1 MVPFA
6 AVLRPTEV
14 LIFDCSAIIIHIQEN
29 DAGKTQPVLRT
40 AFHFRLI
47 QVTQLA
53 IDQLLV
59 FFGPGVRSG
68 TA

>member
-1 MVPFA
+1 MFR
-6 AVLRPTEV
+6 LRRFCDRRNI
-14 LIFDCSAIIIHIQEN
+14 LIFDCSAIIIHIQRTMPER
-29 DAGKTQPVLRT
+29 TQPVLRT

-59 FFGPGVRSG
+59 FFGPGG
-68 TA
+68 TIR